1 MGPLDATWHLLNF
14 FAPAVG
20 VGVIAPLLAKL
31 LWRAELRGVPL
42 ARLAAAATLAC
53 ALALVA
59 GLVGFGR
66 DGKTATY
73 GAMVLAAAL
82 ALWWAGFRAR

>member
-14 FAPAVG
+14 FAPALG
-20 VGVIAPLLAKL
+20 IGLIAPALAKL
-31 LWRAELRGVPL
+31 LWRAELRGVAL
-42 ARLAAAATLAC
+42 ARLSVAATLAC
-53 ALALVA
+53 TVALLA
-59 GLVGFGR
+59 GLIGFGH